1 MAIGGILLNCRSISL
16 IMVLHYV
23 PTQNQQIKN
32 VTDEIP
38 DHLFKRQDDAPDEV
52 FYAVPRMVKH
62 IDDTTINEITRFYQE
77 ALTPEHELLDL
88 MSSWVSHLPV
98 DVTYRKVTGLGM
110 NLAELNANYRLDEA
124 VVHNLNENPTLPF
137 PDAGFDA
144 VMIVVSI
151 QYLTRPFEVFE
162 EIQRVLKPGG
172 KCIVAMSHRLFPT
185 KAIYAFQT
193 LAPQD
198 RVQFV
203 QEYMRRAGLTD
214 IEFIDRSPENADPLW
229 IVQGFNP

>member
-1 MAIGGILLNCRSISL
+1 MGTNRQKTL
-16 IMVLHYV
+16 
-23 PTQNQQIKN
+23 
-32 VTDEIP
+32 TDQLP
-38 DHLFKRQDDAPDEV
+38 DHMFNRQDDSADEA
-52 FYAVPRMVKH
+52 FYSTPRMVNH
-62 IDDTTINEITRFYQE
+62 IDDATINEITRFYRE
-77 ALTPEHELLDL
+77 TLSPEDDLLDL

-110 NLAELNANYRLDEA
+110 NLDELNANARLDEA
-124 VVHNLNENPTLPF
+124 LVHNLNKTPDLPF
-137 PDAGFDA
+137 PDASFNA

-172 KCIVAMSHRLFPT
+172 RCIVAMSHRLFPT

-198 RVQFV
+198 RVQLV
-203 QEYMRRAGLTD
+203 KEYMRRSGLSE
-214 IEFIDRSPENADPLW
+214 IEFIDRSPEKADPLW
-229 IVQGFNP
+229 IIQGINS

>member
-1 MAIGGILLNCRSISL
+1 MGTNRQKTL
-16 IMVLHYV
+16 
-23 PTQNQQIKN
+23 
-32 VTDEIP
+32 TDQLP
-38 DHLFKRQDDAPDEV
+38 DHMFNRQDDSADEA
-52 FYAVPRMVKH
+52 FYSTPRMVNH
-62 IDDTTINEITRFYQE
+62 IDDATINEITRFYRE
-77 ALTPEHELLDL
+77 TLSPEDDLLDL

-110 NLAELNANYRLDEA
+110 NLDELNANARLDE
-124 VVHNLNENPTLPF
+124 VLVHNLNKTPDLPF
-137 PDAGFDA
+137 SDASFNA

-172 KCIVAMSHRLFPT
+172 RCIVAMSHRLFPT

-198 RVQFV
+198 RVQLV
-203 QEYMRRAGLTD
+203 KEYMRRSGLSE
-214 IEFIDRSPENADPLW
+214 IEFIDRSPEKADPLW
-229 IVQGFNP
+229 IIQGINS

>member
-1 MAIGGILLNCRSISL
+1 MGTNRQKTL
-16 IMVLHYV
+16 
-23 PTQNQQIKN
+23 
-32 VTDEIP
+32 TDQLP
-38 DHLFKRQDDAPDEV
+38 DHMFNRQDDSADEA
-52 FYAVPRMVKH
+52 FYSTPRMVNH
-62 IDDTTINEITRFYQE
+62 IDDATINEITRFYRE
-77 ALTPEHELLDL
+77 TLSPEDDLLDL

-110 NLAELNANYRLDEA
+110 NLDELNANARLDE
-124 VVHNLNENPTLPF
+124 VLVHNLNKTPDLPF
-137 PDAGFDA
+137 SDASFNA

-172 KCIVAMSHRLFPT
+172 RCIVAMSHRLFPT

-198 RVQFV
+198 RVQLV
-203 QEYMRRAGLTD
+203 KEYMRRSGLSE
-214 IEFIDRSPENADPLW
+214 IEFIDRSPEKADPLW
-229 IVQGFNP
+229 IIQGTNS